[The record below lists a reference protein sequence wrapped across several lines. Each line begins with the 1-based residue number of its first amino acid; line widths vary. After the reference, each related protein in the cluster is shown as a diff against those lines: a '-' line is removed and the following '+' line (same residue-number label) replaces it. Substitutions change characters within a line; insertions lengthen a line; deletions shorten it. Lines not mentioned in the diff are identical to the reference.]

1 MGRKPYSQGHSPL
14 GRTTLLAALAVAAA
28 TTLILFPGSSPAA
41 GGPSAM
47 LTSSPTP
54 ATGKAPLTV
63 IFDGSG
69 SSDSDGTL
77 MSWTLDFGD
86 GMSDSGAGPPPANE
100 SHTYAAGSY
109 TATLTVTDDQAV
121 SDSATVAV
129 TANPNV
135 PPTAVLTTTPTPATG
150 KAPLQVTFN
159 GSGSSDSD
167 GTIASWKLDFGDG
180 NSTSDSGPPPSSTS
194 HTYAAGSY
202 TAKLTVTDD
211 DGATDSASVSVK
223 ANANVPPT
231 AVLKSTPT
239 PATGPAPLNV
249 TLDGSAS
256 SDSDGSI
263 ASWKLDFGD
272 STTVASG
279 SGLPPSS
286 LPHTYAAGSYTAVL
300 TVTDD
305 SGATDTDSVKV
316 NADAPPTAS
325 LTADQTSGPIPLA
338 VKFDGSGSSD
348 SDGSIASWALN
359 FGDGHSTSGSGPVP
373 SSISHT
379 YTSSCSCTAS
389 LTVTDNQGAQST
401 PATLVIHA
409 NTNQPPVAILNAT
422 PTSGTVP
429 LAVSFDG
436 SASNDPDNIPLKS
449 WSLDF
454 GDGSSTS
461 GTGAVPNAI
470 PHTYSAAGT
479 YQATLTVTDSSNAST
494 SSTPVTINVN
504 PQPSISVANVSQ
516 NEGNSGTTNLVF
528 VAKLSAISTHDVT
541 VAYATADGTA
551 TAGSDYTA
559 TSGTLKIPANTDCT
573 TNPTGNVAC
582 QIDVPVIGDTI
593 YENDETFM
601 LNLSNP
607 TGATLANTSATG
619 TIVNDD
625 QPPWVEIENGA
636 TLEGN
641 TGSVVDGAQSWS
653 TGGSLQLNDASG
665 FPQSDG
671 AHTFFIST
679 PGAASV
685 SGPYKYTGVSGNTL
699 TGVSPADSVAV
710 GQIAFQPR
718 FITLPVVL
726 CDPQQSLDKNPAD
739 CVPTTSGLDTT
750 AHYATSNGQ
759 SLTTSI
765 PVIEG
770 QDYVAA
776 AGTMT
781 IPAGKASGSI
791 TFETIPNTTPENP
804 GNPGDDLTRWFNVL
818 LTNPTNSTIA
828 SNLGIATIIEDD
840 GLNPPTATTGSA
852 SSIGTDHA
860 TVSATVNP
868 KGAATDVYVQYG
880 PTDSYGSQTATQS
893 LAAGNAD
900 QTLSFSLTG
909 LSPGTLYHY
918 QVVATHADHSTGYG
932 QDETFTT
939 DAAPKAVL
947 TASPTGG
954 QLPLKVTF
962 KGAGSSD
969 PDGSIA
975 SWTLSFGDGTS
986 SSGTGSVPSAI
997 THTYTAACHCNASLT
1012 VTDNQGGQSAPAVVV
1027 INAGN
1032 TKSGKNPILTTVD
1045 EQVLGPTSVKIV
1057 LPVNPNGATTQVWI
1071 EYGRD
1076 AKYGSNSAA
1085 QRIPADATK
1094 TLTFTLTKLSPQT
1107 RYHYRIVAWHTTD
1120 SGEAQSQDLTFSTPK
1135 AKLMSVKVGRIVRA
1149 TAKGSVPL
1157 PFTCSGNALSSCK
1170 GRAVLQLGKAT
1181 IGSKSFSVSQ
1191 GHHRVSVKLKKP
1203 LMRRLLASS
1212 NGLRLTLK
1220 ISLQTG
1226 AGMVKTTKRITVLPP
1241 KAKT

>member
-1 MGRKPYSQGHSPL
+1 MGRKPYSQGRSPL
-14 GRTTLLAALAVAAA
+14 GRTTLLAALTFAAA

-41 GGPSAM
+41 DGPTAV
-47 LTSSPTP
+47 LASSPTP
-54 ATGKAPLTV
+54 ATGKAPLLVT
-63 IFDGSG
+63 FDGSG
-69 SSDSDGTL
+69 SSDSDAPID
-77 MSWTLDFGD
+77 SWTLDFGD
-86 GMSDSGAGPPPANE
+86 GSSDTGTGPPPSSD
-100 SHTYAAGSY
+100 SHTYAAGMY
-109 TATLTVTDDQAV
+109 TATLTITDDN
-121 SDSATVAV
+121 D
-129 TANPNV
+129 
-135 PPTAVLTTTPTPATG
+135 
-150 KAPLQVTFN
+150 
-159 GSGSSDSD
+159 
-167 GTIASWKLDFGDG
+167 
-180 NSTSDSGPPPSSTS
+180 
-194 HTYAAGSY
+194 
-202 TAKLTVTDD
+202 
-211 DGATDSASVSVK
+211 ATDSASVSVT

-249 TLDGSAS
+249 TFDGSAS

-272 STTVASG
+272 GTTVASG

-286 LPHTYAAGSYTAVL
+286 LPHTYAAGTYTAVL

-325 LTADQTSGPIPLA
+325 LAADQTSGPIPLA

-348 SDGSIASWALN
+348 SDGSIAAWALN
-359 FGDGHSTSGSGPVP
+359 FGDGHSTSGSGAVP
-373 SSISHT
+373 SSIAHT

-436 SASNDPDNIPLKS
+436 SASNDPDNILLKS

-454 GDGSSTS
+454 GDGNSTS

-470 PHTYSAAGT
+470 PHTYMTAGT
-479 YQATLTVTDSSNAST
+479 YNAKLTVTDSSNAST
-494 SSTPVTINVN
+494 TSTPFTITVN

-528 VAKLSAISTHDVT
+528 VAKLSAVSTHDVT
-541 VAYATADGTA
+541 VDYATADGTA

-559 TSGTLKIPANTDCT
+559 TSGTLKIPANTDCS
-573 TNPTGNVAC
+573 TNPAGKTAC

-593 YENDETFM
+593 YENDETFT

-641 TGSVVDGAQSWS
+641 TGSVVGGAQSWS
-653 TGGSLQLNDASG
+653 AGGNLQLSDASG
-665 FPQSDG
+665 FPSSDG
-671 AHTFFIST
+671 VHTFYIST
-679 PGAASV
+679 PGAAAIG
-685 SGPYKYTGVSGNTL
+685 GPYKYTGLSGNTL
-699 TGVSPADSVAV
+699 TGVSPAGSVVV

-726 CDPQQSLDKNPAD
+726 CDPQKSPDKNPAD
-739 CVPTTSGLDTT
+739 CVATTSGLDTT

-759 SLTTSI
+759 SLTTAI

-776 AGTMT
+776 SGTVT
-781 IPAGKASGSI
+781 IPAGNASGSI

-804 GNPGDDLTRWFNVL
+804 SNPGDDLTRWFNVL

-840 GLNPPTATTGSA
+840 GLNPPTASTGNA

-868 KGAATDVYVQYG
+868 KGDATQVYVQYG
-880 PTDSYGSQTATQS
+880 PTDSYGSQTAPQS
-893 LAAGNAD
+893 LAAGTTD
-900 QTLSFSLTG
+900 QTLSFPLTG
-909 LSPGTLYHY
+909 LSAGTPYHY

-932 QDETFTT
+932 QDKTFTT
-939 DAAPKAVL
+939 DAAPTAVL
-947 TASPTGG
+947 KASPTSGPVP
-954 QLPLKVTF
+954 LPVTF
-962 KGAGSSD
+962 NGSGSSD
-969 PDGSIA
+969 RDGSIV
-975 SWTLSFGDGTS
+975 SWTLSFGDGKSTS
-986 SSGTGSVPSAI
+986 GAGSVPSSI
-997 THTYTAACHCNASLT
+997 PHTYTSPCSPCIASLT
-1012 VTDNQGGQSAPAVVV
+1012 VTDNQGGQSAPAKVQITVQKK
-1027 INAGN
+1027 ISTPGGPELSDIT
-1032 TKSGKNPILTTVD
+1032 TK
-1045 EQVLGPTSVKIV
+1045 VLGPTSAKIMV
-1057 LPVNPNGATTQVWI
+1057 TVDPKGAESQIWI
-1071 EYGRD
+1071 AYGTD
-1076 AKYGSNSAA
+1076 TKYSDTSQA
-1085 QRIPADATK
+1085 QRISAGAARR
-1094 TLTFTLTKLSPQT
+1094 LTFPLTNLSAQT
-1107 RYHYRIVAWHTTD
+1107 TYHFQVVAWHIAVDTGTTYSSD
-1120 SGEAQSQDLTFSTPK
+1120 HPFKTSKTKPMAVAPK
-1135 AKLMSVKVGRIVRA
+1135 TRVVRA
-1149 TAKGSVPL
+1149 TAKGIVPL
-1157 PFTCSGNALSSCK
+1157 RLRCGGNALPSCK
-1170 GRAVLQLGKAT
+1170 GQALLELGNRAVGFR
-1181 IGSKSFSVSQ
+1181 SFSIPK
-1191 GHHRVSVKLKKP
+1191 GRTKLVSVRLKKTT
-1203 LMRRLLASS
+1203 LSRLLASS
-1212 NGLRLTLK
+1212 GGLHLVLT
-1220 ISLQTG
+1220 ISVRTGVDG
-1226 AGMVKTTKRITVLPP
+1226 AGLTTKRITVLPP
-1241 KAKT
+1241 KG